1 MPSLTLAQQRD
12 RYGPGSQSSLPIT
25 PEGTALPS
33 SPFPRLT
40 CSQEHCCGG
49 RGVASDGD
57 GGVSLYGWC
66 LHTCMFKPTYMY
78 SHMHPQTYTQAHA
91 HTHHA
96 LAGSEAPSTL
106 LNTSFRREMASM
118 NKICVLVKEG
128 GGRVRGAA
136 VSLSHEFT
144 AEDSA
149 CGEGRRNREHQAP
162 PPLTPTPTSRA
173 GTADFCLKS

>member
-1 MPSLTLAQQRD
+1 MVLAL
-12 RYGPGSQSSLPIT
+12 SHLPIT
-25 PEGTALPS
+25 PRGTALHS

-49 RGVASDGD
+49 RGGVANDGD
-57 GGVSLYGWC
+57 GGVSLYGSC
-66 LHTCMFKPTYMY
+66 LHTCVFKPTYMY

-106 LNTSFRREMASM
+106 LNISFRREMASM
-118 NKICVLVKEG
+118 NKFCMLVKEG
-128 GGRVRGAA
+128 GRVGRAA

-149 CGEGRRNREHQAP
+149 CGEGRRNREHQTP
-162 PPLTPTPTSRA
+162 PSLTPTPT
-173 GTADFCLKS
+173 